1 MNTEVIKK
9 IAKGLNDIGCTWGI
23 GGSVLLN
30 RYNLVDK
37 PNDIDILVKAKDADN
52 IKMFMDTIGE
62 TVYLPSKEPFKTE
75 AFFGYIVDGIMVEFL
90 GNFKIDLGNG
100 KLYEFVLD
108 EKSVTDYKLID
119 NIKVNFTS
127 LEDWLVAYIVM
138 GDPKKR
144 VNLIENYFINNKVKN
159 IKLLE
164 RNLNQNL
171 TEEIKTEINSSI
183 RKFN

>member
-9 IAKGLNDIGCTWGI
+9 IAKGLNDIDCTWGI

-52 IKMFMDTIGE
+52 IKMFMDNIGE
-62 TVYLPSKEPFKTE
+62 AVYLPSKEPFKTE

-90 GNFKIDLGNG
+90 GDFKIDLGNG
-100 KLYEFVLD
+100 KLYEFILD
-108 EKSVTDYKLID
+108 ATSVTDYKLID

-144 VNLIENYFINNKVKN
+144 VNLIENYFINNKVEN

-171 TEEIKTEINSSI
+171 TEKIKTKINSSI
-183 RKFN
+183 RKFK